1 MSDAVRPV
9 QQCVGAEVNQAWVR
23 RIPLLVRVMLESLA
37 QCLPSV
43 WMNPARPSLGKQ
55 WTGGQTS
62 KLARGLAASML
73 REVIVTVE
81 AAKASTTPKAEGES
95 KNMFSL

>member
-1 MSDAVRPV
+1 MSDTVRPV
-9 QQCVGAEVNQAWVR
+9 PQCVGAEVNQARVR
-23 RIPLLVRVMLESLA
+23 HIPLLVRVMLESLA

-43 WMNPARPSLGKQ
+43 WMNPARPYLGKQ

-81 AAKASTTPKAEGES
+81 AAKALTTPKAEGES

>member
-1 MSDAVRPV
+1 M
-9 QQCVGAEVNQAWVR
+9 GEEVNQAR
-23 RIPLLVRVMLESLA
+23 ARHIPLLVRIMSKLLA

-43 WMNPARPSLGKQ
+43 WMNAARPSLGKQ
-55 WTGGQTS
+55 RTGGQTS

-81 AAKASTTPKAEGES
+81 AAKASTTPKAERES